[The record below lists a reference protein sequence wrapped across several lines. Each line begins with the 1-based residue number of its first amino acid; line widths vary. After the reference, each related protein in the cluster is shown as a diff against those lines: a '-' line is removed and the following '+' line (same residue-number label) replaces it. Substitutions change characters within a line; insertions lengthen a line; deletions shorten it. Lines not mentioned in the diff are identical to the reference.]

1 MYGSTHLNIKSKGYG
16 KLLSFLKFM
25 LVEEPVESLNAWTED
40 TTIKNVDITVN
51 SGQTN
56 K

>member
-25 LVEEPVESLNAWTED
+25 LVEEPVESLNTLRLLR
-40 TTIKNVDITVN
+40 TIKNVDITVN